1 MNRQPPCS
9 RPCGPDIV
17 CWRPSWRST
26 LLSWRLLSCGPPRW
40 TRTLAEHLT
49 HTLAWLYA
57 HGIPRWFSYP
67 LIEWLSNVAMFLP
80 FGFLVSEMLERGAWW
95 KATIAGLALSTAIE
109 MIQFLF
115 FAQRTASVLDVLAN
129 TLGALVGAAAFMVF
143 AKIRHKH
150 ANVVNGVPGSLVG
163 DSSIDPKKN

>member
-1 MNRQPPCS
+1 MLKAM
-9 RPCGPDIV
+9 RPGH
-17 CWRPSWRST
+17 
-26 LLSWRLLSCGPPRW
+26 RLLAAILVLYLVV
-40 TRTLAEHLT
+40 LAFVVLWPTPVDKDAGRHLT

-67 LIEWLSNVAMFLP
+67 LLEWLSNVAMFLP
-80 FGFLVSEMLERGAWW
+80 FGFLVAEMLERGAWW
-95 KATIAGLALSTAIE
+95 KATIAGLAFSTAIE

-115 FAQRTASVLDVLAN
+115 FVQRTASVLDVLAN

-150 ANVVNGVPGSLVG
+150 ANIVNGVPGSLVG